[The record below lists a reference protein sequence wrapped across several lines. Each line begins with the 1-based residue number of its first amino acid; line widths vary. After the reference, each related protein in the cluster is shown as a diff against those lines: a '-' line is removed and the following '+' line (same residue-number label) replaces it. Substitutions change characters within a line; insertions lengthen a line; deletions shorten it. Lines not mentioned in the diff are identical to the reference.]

1 MLTGENA
8 DSLAVDTKDSTGTV
22 EGSQEHLREQM
33 VRAGVSLTIAAC
45 VTGALY
51 ALATW
56 EHQNRGL
63 LLALFGVGMSTGF
76 AIRLLKPERILRS
89 RYADVFF
96 VTWSLTVIA
105 LIAVG
110 VAVDGGARS
119 PLTFVFFLPMV
130 YAAVFYPL
138 RLFVPVGAADMIAFV
153 LVADLYGD
161 PEPTYVAFIAAC
173 LAFSAVLCAWQSQN
187 HDRHR
192 EHLTRMSRTDP
203 LTGCFNRRGFE
214 ERMTAEL
221 DAAARGGRSVALV
234 LFDLDNFK
242 AVNDMNG
249 HAAGDEL
256 LCWVVEGLNRAV
268 RPMDSVGRLGGDEF
282 AIIAPGAG
290 ESGAERIATRARKL
304 LSERVAVT
312 TGIASFPAHGADHDE
327 LQRHADR
334 QLYDNKHGDD
344 EHFTAG
350 RRELTWAATLA
361 RAVDARMATPIE
373 HSTIVARYAA
383 GIAERLGWSGAD
395 LAHLRIAAMLHDIGK
410 VVLPD
415 RILQKP
421 DSLDALEFEEVKRHP
436 EEGAELINRV
446 EGMGRIADWVRHSH
460 EHFDGSGYPDGL
472 TGDAIP
478 LASRILL
485 VADAFDAMT
494 SDRPYR
500 SAQSQTHALAELR
513 ANAGRQFDPRC
524 VDALDQFL
532 VDTGLPLD
540 AEAARP
546 AEAAGAAA

>member
-1 MLTGENA
+1 MQSA
-8 DSLAVDTKDSTGTV
+8 DSTPVAA
-22 EGSQEHLREQM
+22 GSPDALRVQM
-33 VRAGVSLTIAAC
+33 VTAGVWLTVAAC
-45 VTGALY
+45 ATGALY

-56 EHQNRGL
+56 QHTHRSL
-63 LLALFGVGMSTGF
+63 LMILFGLGTATALVIQF
-76 AIRLLKPERILRS
+76 VRPRRLLRS
-89 RYADVFF
+89 RYSDAFF
-96 VTWSLTVIA
+96 VAWSLSVIA
-105 LIAVG
+105 LTAIG
-110 VAVDGGARS
+110 VAADHGARS
-119 PLTFVFFLPMV
+119 PLTFMFFLPMV

-138 RLFVPVGAADMIAFV
+138 RLFVPVGAVDMLAFV
-153 LVADLYGD
+153 AVADLYGD

-192 EHLTRMSRTDP
+192 ERLVHMSRTDP
-203 LTGCFNRRGFE
+203 LTGCLNRRGFE

-221 DAAARGGRSVALV
+221 DAATRTGRPLGLV

-256 LCWVVEGLNRAV
+256 LCWVVRGLGRAV

-282 AIIAPGAG
+282 AILAPGAG
-290 ESGAERIATRARKL
+290 ESGAERITTRARKL
-304 LSERVAVT
+304 LSERVAVS
-312 TGIASFPAHGADHDE
+312 TGTASFPAHGTDHE
-327 LQRHADR
+327 QLQRHADR
-334 QLYDNKHGDD
+334 ELYASKHGDAA
-344 EHFTAG
+344 HFAAG

-383 GIAERLGWSGAD
+383 GIAEGLGWCGQE

-421 DSLDALEFEEVKRHP
+421 ASLDACEYEEVKRHP
-436 EEGAELINRV
+436 EEGADLINRV
-446 EGMGRIADWVRHSH
+446 EGMGRIAEWVRHSH
-460 EHFDGSGYPDGL
+460 EHFDGSGYPDKL
-472 TGDAIP
+472 SGDAIP

-485 VADAFDAMT
+485 VADAFDAIT

-500 SAQSQTHALAELR
+500 SAQTQHEALAEVR
-513 ANAGRQFDPRC
+513 RNAGRQFDPVC
-524 VDALDQFL
+524 VDALERFL
-532 VDTGLPLD
+532 VDAGLPLGVE
-540 AEAARP
+540 EALA
-546 AEAAGAAA
+546 